1 MQGEVSEVRMK
12 IVKNLTF
19 TVPKP
24 IWETRRSFILL
35 ETDKTDRNIRALL
48 RWNPVLTKA
57 EYKIKVVNAT
67 TKEYYRHTLIRT
79 ELLDDN
85 RYIIACWNPHE
96 TLDIMTGLIPTLI
109 AVGILASVINYLK
122 KRTPTIK

>member
-1 MQGEVSEVRMK
+1 MK

-24 IWETRRSFILL
+24 IWETKRSFILL
-35 ETDKTDRNIRALL
+35 ETDKSDSNVRALL

-67 TKEYYRHTLIRT
+67 TKEYYRHTLTKT

-85 RYIIACWNPHE
+85 RYIIAFWNPHE
-96 TLDIMTGLIPTLI
+96 TIDTLMDLIPTLTGT
-109 AVGILASVINYLK
+109 GIMAGIFARLLNK
-122 KRTPTIK
+122 